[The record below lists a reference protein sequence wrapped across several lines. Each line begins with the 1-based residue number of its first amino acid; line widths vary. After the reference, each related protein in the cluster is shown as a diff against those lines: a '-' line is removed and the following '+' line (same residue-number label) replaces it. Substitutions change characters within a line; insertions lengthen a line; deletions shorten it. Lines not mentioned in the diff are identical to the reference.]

1 MKWKRPSRSY
11 VEDRRGGG
19 GGGGFG
25 GLGRSSG
32 GGGFPIPIPGGRGG
46 TGGLGLIIV
55 IAVIAFQ
62 MCSGGGI
69 SLPGGS
75 TGGGGGGGLG
85 GLAAERDTG
94 ERGVPEG
101 DTMAELVDAVT
112 TDVQV
117 MWQETFQT
125 AGREYRDAKLVLFSQ
140 GVNTGCGQA
149 SSQVGPFYCP
159 VDETIYL
166 DTTFFDELS
175 SRFGAPGDFA
185 VAYVIAHEF
194 GHHVQTVLGISEQ
207 VRANQQSNPNAANEL
222 SIKQE
227 LQADCFAGL
236 WAHSVFTDPDSANV
250 TEITQED
257 IQEGIRAAEAVGD
270 DRIQQQS
277 GSEVNPDTWTHGS
290 SEQRMQWF
298 QRGLDAGRA
307 DTCDTF
313 S

>member
-11 VEDRRGGG
+11 VEDRRGS
-19 GGGGFG
+19 GGFG
-25 GLGRSSG
+25 GFGGRSG
-32 GGGFPIPIPGGRGG
+32 GGGIPIPIPTGKGGA
-46 TGGLGLIIV
+46 GGLGLLLV

-75 TGGGGGGGLG
+75 TGGGGGLG

-117 MWQETFQT
+117 MWQETFAT

-140 GVNTGCGQA
+140 GVNTGCGSA

-159 VDETIYL
+159 VDETVYL
-166 DTTFFDELS
+166 DTTFFDELA

-207 VRANQQSNPNAANEL
+207 VRATQQSDPNNANEL
-222 SIKQE
+222 SIRQE

-236 WAHSVFTDPDSANV
+236 WAHSVFTNPDTANV
-250 TEITQED
+250 TEITQQD
-257 IQEGIRAAEAVGD
+257 IEEGLNAAAAVGD

-277 GSEVNPDTWTHGS
+277 GSGVNPDTWTHGS
-290 SEQRMQWF
+290 SEQRMEWF
-298 QRGLDAGRA
+298 QRGLDEGRA
-307 DTCDTF
+307 DACDTF

>member
-11 VEDRRGGG
+11 VEDRRGS
-19 GGGGFG
+19 GGFG
-25 GLGRSSG
+25 GFGGRSG
-32 GGGFPIPIPGGRGG
+32 GGGFPIPIPGGKGG

-69 SLPGGS
+69 SIPGGS
-75 TGGGGGGGLG
+75 TGGGGGLG

-112 TDVQV
+112 TDVQM

-140 GVNTGCGQA
+140 AVNTGCGQA

-207 VRANQQSNPNAANEL
+207 VRANQQSDPNSANEL
-222 SIKQE
+222 SIRQE
-227 LQADCFAGL
+227 LQADCFAGI

-250 TEITQED
+250 TEITQQD
-257 IQEGIRAAEAVGD
+257 IEEGLRAAAAVGD

-298 QRGLDAGRA
+298 QRGLDSGRA
-307 DTCDTF
+307 DACDTF